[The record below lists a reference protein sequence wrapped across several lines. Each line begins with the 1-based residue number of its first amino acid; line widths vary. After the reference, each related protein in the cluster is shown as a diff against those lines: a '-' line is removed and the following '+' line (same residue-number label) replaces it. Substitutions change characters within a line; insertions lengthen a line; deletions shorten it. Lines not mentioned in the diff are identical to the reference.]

1 MLYNRNEE
9 YRTNLV
15 NRFPYHIEISQGSI
29 LLEAFIYHSL
39 QLEQIKVL
47 SYLIH
52 IVVLIQVGMNQI
64 YFH

>member
-1 MLYNRNEE
+1 MLYSRNEE

-15 NRFPYHIEISQGSI
+15 NRFPYHIETSQGSI

-52 IVVLIQVGMNQI
+52 IVVLIQVGTNQI
-64 YFH
+64 YIH